1 MTSPATP
8 GVIPAARARGVRVAL
23 YGRVACPDD
32 PHTAIRRQLRAVSA
46 ALPTQAR
53 IIGYFA
59 DAGPCDGLPG
69 SIRSTDTWHR
79 DDHPVKGGLIEP
91 LDRACRAHRDLDV
104 IACSD
109 IDRLSRQLAERLRIE
124 DHLAC
129 PGIRVRT
136 PDDPAITT
144 LNTVPSAPRRQRRAA
159 SGRHAD
165 AELPALVG
173 EIRILDGADGE
184 RLTLPQAR
192 VLWEV
197 SQWWVQNNSKPGP
210 EHAG

>member
-8 GVIPAARARGVRVAL
+8 GVIPPARARTMRVAL

-32 PHTAIRRQLRAVSA
+32 PHTPIHRQLRTVSA

-59 DAGPCDGLPG
+59 DAGPCNGLRG
-69 SIRSTDTWHR
+69 SIRPTDTWHR
-79 DDHPVKGGLIEP
+79 DGHPVTGGLIEP
-91 LDRACRAHRDLDV
+91 LDRACRAHRDLDA

-109 IDRLSRQLAERLRIE
+109 TNRLSRQLAERLRIE

-129 PGIRVRT
+129 HGIRVRA

-144 LNTVPSAPRRQRRAA
+144 LGTVPPAPRPGAAPPSLSDRQGPGAA
-159 SGRHAD
+159 DERG
-165 AELPALVG
+165 
-173 EIRILDGADGE
+173 GA
-184 RLTLPQAR
+184 
-192 VLWEV
+192 W
-197 SQWWVQNNSKPGP
+197 
-210 EHAG
+210 